1 MWLGT
6 RFVSSCRNGKKH
18 IHIMKKIIT
27 LATLSTGIC
36 LAGEPVTSPAA
47 PPATPP
53 PLLIGGWLTPTL
65 DVRTRY
71 EYADI
76 DNAFNSADALT
87 LRVRPGFKTKAWN
100 GLSAVVE
107 GEFSRALVDDYHGGA
122 PGADP
127 FNPTKYD
134 AIADPETTEFN
145 QVYLQYQ
152 NFDTVF
158 KVGRQRM
165 VLNNAAFIGNV
176 GWRQNE
182 QTYDGLSIVNNSID
196 KLTLTYA
203 YFNQVNRIFGSD
215 ADGIFENFEGDVHLL
230 NASYT
235 GIEKT
240 TLGAYI
246 YLMDFDDAAVA
257 YSNNTYGVMA
267 STTAW
272 GLNFYGEV
280 AFQTEG
286 ASAQKSKDA
295 GYFHGTVAKTIGV
308 HTVTAGYEYLDAGFA
323 APLSTAHAFNG
334 FADVFV
340 AERLLGGK
348 GLANPYLTYA
358 TTLPFYGIKSAT
370 TFHMFGD
377 NNGDL
382 DYGYEFDQVFSKKF
396 SNGITGIVKAA
407 YFVSED
413 DKYPDTFRLSLEANY
428 LF

>member
-1 MWLGT
+1 
-6 RFVSSCRNGKKH
+6 
-18 IHIMKKIIT
+18 MKKIIT
-27 LATLSTGIC
+27 LATLGTGIC
-36 LAGEPVTSPAA
+36 LAGEPVTP
-47 PPATPP
+47 PPATTAAA
-53 PLLIGGWLTPTL
+53 PLLLGGWLTPTL
-65 DVRTRY
+65 DVRARY

-100 GLSAVVE
+100 GLSVVAE
-107 GEFSRALVDDYHGGA
+107 GEFSEALVDDYHGGA
-122 PGADP
+122 AGADP

-134 AIADPETTEFN
+134 AIADPETTELN
-145 QVYLQYQ
+145 QAYLQYQ
-152 NFDTVF
+152 NFDTIF

-165 VLNNAAFIGNV
+165 ILNNAAFIGNV

-182 QTYDGLSIVNNSID
+182 QTYDGISIVNNSID
-196 KLTLTYA
+196 KLALTYA

-215 ADGIFENFEGDVHLL
+215 AIGILENFEGDVHLL

-235 GIEKT
+235 GIDKT

-246 YLMDFDDAAVA
+246 YLMDFDDAAVNF
-257 YSNNTYGVMA
+257 SNNTYGVMA
-267 STTAW
+267 STTAA

-295 GYFHGTVAKTIGV
+295 GYFHGTVAKNMGM
-308 HTVTAGYEYLDAGFA
+308 HTVTLGYEYLDAGFA
-323 APLSTAHAFNG
+323 TPLSTAHAFNG

-340 AERLLGGK
+340 AERLLGGA

-358 TTLPFYGIKSAT
+358 TTLPFYEIKSAT

-377 NNGDL
+377 NNSEL

-396 SNGITGIVKAA
+396 SNGITGILKAA
-407 YFVSED
+407 YFDSETG
-413 DKYPDTFRLSLEANY
+413 KYPDTFRISVEANY